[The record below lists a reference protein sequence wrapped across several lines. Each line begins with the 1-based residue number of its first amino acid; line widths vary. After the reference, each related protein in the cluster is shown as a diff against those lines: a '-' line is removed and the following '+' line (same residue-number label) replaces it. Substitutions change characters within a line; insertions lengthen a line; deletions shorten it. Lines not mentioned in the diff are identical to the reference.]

1 MNPSQMELIRMVST
15 LQELCYQRLTSTMMG
30 APPGLQ
36 EAIVGETRR
45 RMEVRVRKELWV
57 KEWKDNTRMFA
68 DLVPQIMEDLIRII
82 VTPGVLRPNY
92 VAMFAHIHPCIVQ
105 FAVSAAEEA
114 VRRMEERY
122 VHAAFA
128 IRATSEDDSDGESE
142 YPDSEGMYM

>member
-1 MNPSQMELIRMVST
+1 MVST
-15 LQELCYQRLTSTMMG
+15 LQELCYQRLASTMVS

-36 EAIVGETRR
+36 EVIMGETKKHMEA
-45 RMEVRVRKELWV
+45 RMIEELWV
-57 KEWKDNTRMFA
+57 KEWMSNTRMFV

-82 VTPGVLRPNY
+82 VTPGALRPNY
-92 VAMFAHIHPCIVQ
+92 LTMFSHLRPCIVQ
-105 FAVSAAEEA
+105 CAISTAEEA

-128 IRATSEDDSDGESE
+128 IRVESEDEESE